1 MVVHPG
7 ATLEKNDRL
16 SLGSLDH
23 SRPMGY
29 QKTHGYPAGHPE
41 SKDQQLTSL
50 GNVPQGIFTVTIT
63 RIGSNPKYASNFEQA
78 FADSKPKK
86 KGSKK
91 KGAKKK
97 GAKKKNS
104 RKSKR

>member
-1 MVVHPG
+1 M
-7 ATLEKNDRL
+7 
-16 SLGSLDH
+16 
-23 SRPMGY
+23 
-29 QKTHGYPAGHPE
+29 
-41 SKDQQLTSL
+41 
-50 GNVPQGIFTVTIT
+50 TIT
-63 RIGSNPKYASNFEQA
+63 RIGSNPKYASNFDKA

-97 GAKKKNS
+97 AAKKKTS

>member
-1 MVVHPG
+1 
-7 ATLEKNDRL
+7 
-16 SLGSLDH
+16 
-23 SRPMGY
+23 MGY
-29 QKTHGYPAGHPE
+29 QKTHGYPVGRPE
-41 SKDQQLTSL
+41 PKDQRLTSL
-50 GNVPQGIFTVTIT
+50 GNVAQGIFTVTIT
-63 RIGSNPKYASNFEQA
+63 RIGSNPKYASNFDKA

-97 GAKKKNS
+97 GGKKKAS

>member
-1 MVVHPG
+1 
-7 ATLEKNDRL
+7 
-16 SLGSLDH
+16 
-23 SRPMGY
+23 MGY
-29 QKTHGYPAGHPE
+29 QQTHGYPAGHPE
-41 SKDQQLTSL
+41 SKHQRLTSL
-50 GNVPQGIFTVTIT
+50 SNVAQGIFTVTIT
-63 RIGSNPKYASNFEQA
+63 RIGSNPKYASNFDQA

-97 GAKKKNS
+97 GSKKKSS